1 MRTSLLLGCSLEV
14 LSTLSCYDI
23 SPSNSLR
30 RTSWL
35 SLGQGQGRRLRRSV
49 VVTGASRLLSVGHT
63 ASSGSCLSL
72 ARTTCVRRIPARS
85 NTHAT
90 ACEPTVCSIDL
101 NMDGLL
107 DNAVMC
113 GVDLETLLSALPNV
127 DFRAVDIFSN
137 STEAADARALL
148 LQADIVF
155 VDTAH
160 LGDFEADVY
169 TFLHDH
175 GFRGLLLLDDIHW
188 TSNPAMEVLWQ
199 TVITHPN
206 KLDLTSIGH
215 SSGTG
220 AVNFG
225 GRLELLPFEVERV

>member
-1 MRTSLLLGCSLEV
+1 MNEDVPSPRMLSGGAQHFKLLRYLAQQL
-14 LSTLSCYDI
+14 
-23 SPSNSLR
+23 
-30 RTSWL
+30 
-35 SLGQGQGRRLRRSV
+35 
-49 VVTGASRLLSVGHT
+49 T
-63 ASSGSCLSL
+63 ASNLVVELGTRTGTSAAALSGCDGSVSS
-72 ARTTCVRRIPARS
+72 P
-85 NTHAT
+85 
-90 ACEPTVCSIDL
+90 VCGAHRVVSIDL

>member
-1 MRTSLLLGCSLEV
+1 
-14 LSTLSCYDI
+14 
-23 SPSNSLR
+23 
-30 RTSWL
+30 
-35 SLGQGQGRRLRRSV
+35 
-49 VVTGASRLLSVGHT
+49 
-63 ASSGSCLSL
+63 
-72 ARTTCVRRIPARS
+72 
-85 NTHAT
+85 
-90 ACEPTVCSIDL
+90 
-101 NMDGLL
+101 MDGLL

-160 LGDFEADVY
+160 LGDFEADVGSRPFIDTGCTSFRSVALNDVVDSGCVQVY